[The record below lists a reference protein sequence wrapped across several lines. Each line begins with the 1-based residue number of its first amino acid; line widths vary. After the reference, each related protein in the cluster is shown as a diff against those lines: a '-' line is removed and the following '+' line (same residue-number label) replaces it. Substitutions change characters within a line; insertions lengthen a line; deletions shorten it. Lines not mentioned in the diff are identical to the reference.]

1 MAKRKLVFITQV
13 VDPADPNLGA
23 TRAKIAALARRLDE
37 VVVICDRGTEGV
49 LPDNCRLR
57 IFGAPTRPQRA
68 VRYIGAVVSELRE
81 RPVAVVGHMVPLYT
95 IVAAPFVR
103 LRRVPLV
110 LWYTHWKGH
119 IVLRIAMLV
128 CTDLTSQFVRSFP
141 LRSRKL
147 HGIGHGIDV
156 NEFPCQPA
164 VPSGG
169 RPFRVMSLGRYSP
182 PKKLDEMIEGV
193 RIARERGVDARID
206 LYGTAGS
213 EQEESYKRELER
225 LVARPEYA
233 EFASVG
239 GPIPRTELPPVYGRA
254 DVVASDFISTDK
266 IVLEAASSC
275 RPVIASHPAFDEL
288 FAGIDP
294 SLAFE
299 RGRPETF
306 ADRIEELAAL
316 GDDRRHAIGEALRER
331 VRTQHSVETWADAI
345 LALVER

>member
-1 MAKRKLVFITQV
+1 MAMRKLVFITQV

-37 VVVICDRGTEGV
+37 VVVVCDRGIEGV

-57 IFGAPTRPQRA
+57 VFGARTRPQRA
-68 VRYIGAVVSELRE
+68 VRYVGAIVSELRE
-81 RPVAVVGHMVPLYT
+81 PPVAVVGHMVPLYT

-119 IVLRIAMLV
+119 AVLRIAMLL
-128 CTDLTSQFVRSFP
+128 CTHLTSLDVRSFP

-147 HGIGHGIDV
+147 YGIGHGIDL
-156 NEFPCQPA
+156 NEFPCQSVVPA
-164 VPSGG
+164 SG
-169 RPFRVMSLGRYSP
+169 RAFRVMSLGRYSP

-193 RIARERGVDARID
+193 RLARSRGVDARID

-213 EQEESYKRELER
+213 EQEAAYKRALEE
-225 LVARPEYA
+225 LVAQPEYS

-239 GPIPRTELPPVYGRA
+239 GPILRTELPPVYAGA

-266 IVLEAASSC
+266 IVLEACASC
-275 RPVIASHPAFDEL
+275 RPVIASHPAFDTL
-288 FAGIDP
+288 FAGIEP

-306 ADRIEELAAL
+306 ADRVEALAAL
-316 GDDRRHAIGEALRER
+316 SDEQRHAIGETLRER

-345 LALVER
+345 LGLVER

>member
-1 MAKRKLVFITQV
+1 MAHSKLVFITQV

-23 TRAKIAALARRLDE
+23 TRAKIAALARRVDE
-37 VVVICDRGTEGV
+37 VVVLCDRGLDGV

-57 IFGAPTRPQRA
+57 VFGAPTRPQRA
-68 VRYIGAVVSELRE
+68 VRYVGALLSELRE

-119 IVLRIAMLV
+119 VVLRIAMLL
-128 CTDLTSQFVRSFP
+128 CTHLTSLDVRSFP
-141 LRSRKL
+141 LKSRKL

-156 NEFPCQPA
+156 DEFPCQPA
-164 VPSGG
+164 VPAAG
-169 RPFRVMSLGRYSP
+169 RAFRVMSLGRYSR

-193 RIARERGVDARID
+193 RIARSRGLDVRID

-213 EQEESYKRELER
+213 EAESAYKRELEE
-225 LVARPEYA
+225 LVSRPEYA
-233 EFASVG
+233 AFASVG

-266 IVLEAASSC
+266 IVLEACSSC
-275 RPVIASHPAFDEL
+275 RPVLASHPAFDTL
-288 FAGIDP
+288 FAGIEP
-294 SLAFE
+294 PLAFE

-306 ADRIEELAAL
+306 ADGVERLAAL
-316 GDDRRHAIGEALRER
+316 DDDARHAVGTALRER
-331 VRTQHSVETWADAI
+331 VRAHHSVETWADAI
-345 LALVER
+345 LGLVE